1 MEIRTAVPGDLAAL
15 TEIYNHYVTNS
26 HVTFDVNPFKP
37 EQRRGW
43 FDQYAGGRHR
53 LLVAVDEGVLG
64 YAASGPW
71 RPKPAYGTTVE
82 LSVYCAPTALRRG
95 VGRLLCE
102 RLFGDLAGEDLHRA
116 VGGAALPNPGSEAL
130 LSRLGFRPVG
140 VFTQVGRKF
149 DRYWDV
155 AWFEK
160 SLR

>member
-1 MEIRTAVPGDLAAL
+1 MEIRTAVPGDLGAL

-53 LLVAVDEGVLG
+53 LLVAVDGGVLG

-82 LSVYCAPTALRRG
+82 LSVYCGPTALRRG
-95 VGRLLCE
+95 V
-102 RLFGDLAGEDLHRA
+102 
-116 VGGAALPNPGSEAL
+116 
-130 LSRLGFRPVG
+130 
-140 VFTQVGRKF
+140 
-149 DRYWDV
+149 
-155 AWFEK
+155 
-160 SLR
+160 